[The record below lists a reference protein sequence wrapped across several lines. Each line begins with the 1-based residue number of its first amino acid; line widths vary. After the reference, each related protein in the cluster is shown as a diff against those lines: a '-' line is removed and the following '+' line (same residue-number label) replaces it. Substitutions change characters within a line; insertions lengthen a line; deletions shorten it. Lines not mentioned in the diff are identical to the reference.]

1 MIDLKKIEARVDSL
15 LESETKDS
23 LTNWLLNKRNRD
35 LNEILGDGRFV
46 SLQHH
51 LSTFCSTSSVF
62 VSGNISNESTS
73 DSKEYLVA
81 A

>member
-1 MIDLKKIEARVDSL
+1 MIDLKKIEDKVNSL
-15 LESETKDS
+15 LEAETKDS

-51 LSTFCSTSSVF
+51 LSTFCSNSNIF
-62 VSGNISNESTS
+62 VSGNIGNDITSN
-73 DSKEYLVA
+73 SKDYLVA